1 MTKHEYRKNRKSPR
15 GRLAASALAC
25 ALAVATAGSAS
36 AQTTYGALSNFDIF
50 NETGG
55 ECNGFEIE
63 LEGLTA
69 ADVLYTFGA
78 PYSRYGDP
86 VVESY
91 ATGVYVRYKAQWDA
105 TGGAFLQATPQA
117 PAVITPTDGHACF
130 NGGVGDYLTSGCE
143 HFGIVTNGNPTKTT
157 YRWLIADPVIPGQLL
172 AAGTQV
178 QIPAPV
184 VNVTPPPVP
193 GPDVVQSVIVPLKAE
208 SPDQWGEAQWV
219 KVFVTESADP
229 QDIENLVTDDPGVP
243 QDESETETEWVLLQ
257 ACPVSEEPCEDEL
270 ASEAQAGDGNES
282 VTRRYEF
289 YAYTGE
295 YDPENHEAIPAAG
308 VVAKG
313 GPLGIGKG
321 AAPDPAD
328 VGNYAGAQMVAVN
341 LTPLPPLT
349 LHTLDVTTAG
359 DGTGNVTS
367 SPAGIDCGST
377 CSASIAENTVVTLT
391 ALPDADSFFGIWGG
405 ACSGTALST
414 DVTMSADTS
423 CSATFHLLSAS
434 ADLVLT
440 TKQPKPVKV
449 GKKLTYKATVQNIGP
464 ALAPAPVMAFDLSA
478 LGAGQALSIRAPR
491 NCAINGALVTC
502 PLKDLKALRKSSVA
516 VSVKPIAAG
525 VATAI
530 VDATSNAPSADRSR
544 AQLQI
549 DVTVNP

>member
-1 MTKHEYRKNRKSPR
+1 QS
-15 GRLAASALAC
+15 
-25 ALAVATAGSAS
+25 
-36 AQTTYGALSNFDIF
+36 I
-50 NETGG
+50 
-55 ECNGFEIE
+55 
-63 LEGLTA
+63 LT
-69 ADVLYTFGA
+69 VTLN
-78 PYSRYGDP
+78 
-86 VVESY
+86 
-91 ATGVYVRYKAQWDA
+91 
-105 TGGAFLQATPQA
+105 
-117 PAVITPTDGHACF
+117 PA
-130 NGGVGDYLTSGCE
+130 
-143 HFGIVTNGNPTKTT
+143 
-157 YRWLIADPVIPGQLL
+157 
-172 AAGTQV
+172 
-178 QIPAPV
+178 
-184 VNVTPPPVP
+184 
-193 GPDVVQSVIVPLKAE
+193 
-208 SPDQWGEAQWV
+208 
-219 KVFVTESADP
+219 
-229 QDIENLVTDDPGVP
+229 
-243 QDESETETEWVLLQ
+243 
-257 ACPVSEEPCEDEL
+257 
-270 ASEAQAGDGNES
+270 
-282 VTRRYEF
+282 
-289 YAYTGE
+289 
-295 YDPENHEAIPAAG
+295 
-308 VVAKG
+308 
-313 GPLGIGKG
+313 
-321 AAPDPAD
+321 
-328 VGNYAGAQMVAVN
+328 
-341 LTPLPPLT
+341 
-349 LHTLDVTTAG
+349 LDVTTAG

-377 CSASIAENTVVTLT
+377 CSTSIAENTVVTLT

-530 VDATSNAPSADRSR
+530 VDATSGAPSADRSR